1 MNHAPVFRN
10 QKGGYQMSTAT
21 MTASAPA
28 AGTKKKMPPAFLI
41 LGAMVL
47 GILVGYMIYT
57 GNPDKKVA
65 AQIADYISI
74 MSTIF
79 LRLIKMLIAP
89 LVFSTLVVGIAHMG
103 DAKSVGRIFAK
114 SMGWFVTASFI
125 SLVLGLILANF
136 LQPGKNLGLP
146 LPDIGTATNLATG
159 KFTLKEFVNHLVPK
173 SFAEAMA
180 NNEIL
185 QIVVF
190 SMFFGV
196 AMAAMGEKGK
206 TLVAAIDELSHVMLK
221 ITGYVMKLAPL
232 AVFAAMAATV
242 SVNGLEILLKF
253 AVFMGD
259 FYIGLF
265 VLWGLL
271 LFAGF
276 VVLGPR
282 VMKLMV
288 LIKEAFMLSFATAS
302 SEAAYPKILDA
313 LDRFGVKRK
322 ISSFVMPMGYSFNL
336 DGSMM
341 YCTFATLFIAQ
352 AYNIELS
359 MSTQITMML
368 ILMLTSKGMA
378 GVPRA
383 SLVVIAATLNQFN
396 IPEAGLLMIL
406 GVDTF
411 LDMGRSATNAVGN
424 SIASAA
430 VAKWEGELLPENEA
444 EANAKELDRI
454 AAAAA
459 NA

>member
-1 MNHAPVFRN
+1 
-10 QKGGYQMSTAT
+10 MSVAT
-21 MTASAPA
+21 MNTPIEA
-28 AGTKKKMPPAFLI
+28 AIKKKMPAAFLI

-47 GILVGYMIYT
+47 GIVVGYLIFT
-57 GNPDKKVA
+57 NNPDKKTA

-74 MSTIF
+74 MSTVF

-114 SMGWFVTASFI
+114 SMSWFITASFI
-125 SLVLGLILANF
+125 SLLLGLVLANF
-136 LQPGKNLGLP
+136 FEPGKNLGLP
-146 LPDIGTATNLATG
+146 LPDVGAATNLATS
-159 KFTLKEFVNHLVPK
+159 KFTFKEFIYHLVPR

-196 AMAAMGEKGK
+196 AMAAMGDKAK
-206 TLVAAIDELSHVMLK
+206 TLVASIEELSHVMLK

-232 AVFAAMAATV
+232 AVFAAIASTV
-242 SVNGLEILLKF
+242 AVNGLEILLKF

-265 VLWGLL
+265 VLWGILL
-271 LFAGF
+271 LAGF
-276 VVLGPR
+276 AFLGPR
-282 VMKLMV
+282 VIKLMV

-359 MSTQITMML
+359 LGTQITMML

-424 SIASAA
+424 SIASAV
-430 VAKWEGELLPENEA
+430 VAKWEGELLPEDE
-444 EANAKELDRI
+444 
-454 AAAAA
+454 AAA
-459 NA
+459 NAKVLDLAVAAAAQA

>member
-1 MNHAPVFRN
+1 MKKLP
-10 QKGGYQMSTAT
+10 M
-21 MTASAPA
+21 A
-28 AGTKKKMPPAFLI
+28 AWILI
-41 LGAMVL
+41 AMVI
-47 GILVGYMIYT
+47 GILVGWMIFASF
-57 GNPDKKVA
+57 PDKKTA
-65 AQIADYISI
+65 SEIAGYISI
-74 MSTIF
+74 MSDVF
-79 LRLIKMLIAP
+79 LRLIKMLIGP

-103 DAKSVGRIFAK
+103 DAASVGRVFAK
-114 SMGWFVTASFI
+114 AMGWFVTASLV
-125 SLVLGLILANF
+125 SLVLGLILANL
-136 LQPGKNLGLP
+136 LQPGHNLGLP
-146 LPDIGTATNLATG
+146 LPDIGASANLATA
-159 KFTLKEFVNHLVPK
+159 KFTLKDFVSHLIPK

-196 AMAAMGEKGK
+196 ALAALGEKGK

-232 AVFAAMAATV
+232 AVLAAMAATV
-242 SVNGLEILLKF
+242 AVNGLGILLKF

-259 FYIGLF
+259 FYLGLF
-265 VLWGLL
+265 VLWAVLVG
-271 LFAGF
+271 AGF
-276 VVLGPR
+276 LFLGPR
-282 VMKLMV
+282 ILKLLV

-341 YCTFATLFIAQ
+341 YCTFAVLFIAQ
-352 AYNIELS
+352 AYNIHLS
-359 MSTQITMML
+359 IGTQITMLL

-396 IPEAGLLMIL
+396 IPEAGLLLIL

-424 SIASAA
+424 SIASAV
-430 VAKWEGELLPENEA
+430 VAKWEGELLPEA
-444 EANAKELDRI
+444 EAAENARRLDGE
-454 AAAAA
+454 AATTMAHPAHA
-459 NA
+459 

>member
-1 MNHAPVFRN
+1 
-10 QKGGYQMSTAT
+10 
-21 MTASAPA
+21 MTR
-28 AGTKKKMPPAFLI
+28 KLPPAIWILIAMI
-41 LGAMVL
+41 LG
-47 GILVGYMIYT
+47 IFIGYMIFL
-57 GNPDKKVA
+57 NFPDKKAASEVA
-65 AQIADYISI
+65 GYISI
-74 MSTIF
+74 VSDVF
-79 LRLIKMLIAP
+79 LRLIKMLIGP

-103 DAKSVGRIFAK
+103 DAASVGRVFLKA
-114 SMGWFVTASFI
+114 MLWFVTASLVSLI
-125 SLVLGLILANF
+125 LGLVLANV
-136 LQPGKNLGLP
+136 LQPGHNLGLP
-146 LPDIGTATNLATG
+146 LPDIGAATNLATG
-159 KFTLKEFVNHLVPK
+159 KFTLKDFVSHLVPK

-196 AMAAMGEKGK
+196 ALAALGEKGK
-206 TLVAAIDELSHVMLK
+206 TLVAVIDELSHVMLK

-232 AVFAAMAATV
+232 AVLAAMAATV
-242 SVNGLEILLKF
+242 AVNGLAILLKF

-259 FYIGLF
+259 FYLGLF
-265 VLWGLL
+265 VLWTLL
-271 LFAGF
+271 VLAGF
-276 VVLGPR
+276 SFLGKR
-282 VMKLMV
+282 VFKLLV

-352 AYNIELS
+352 AYDIHLPL
-359 MSTQITMML
+359 STQITMLL

-383 SLVVIAATLNQFN
+383 SLVVIAATLNHFN
-396 IPEAGLLMIL
+396 IPEAGLLLIL

-424 SIASAA
+424 SIASAV
-430 VAKWEGELLPENEA
+430 VAKWEGELLPEA
-444 EANAKELDRI
+444 E
-454 AAAAA
+454 AAA
-459 NA
+459 NAKRIDQELQATLAHPAPISATRSAL